1 MLLPKEQGASFG
13 RAGRVRVA
21 MKATNRRHAENE
33 RGRCVAC
40 GLCASVCPQGAV
52 TIWHGCYAIME
63 REKCAGCGRCEA
75 ACPAGIIHMRE
86 KAKKE
91 DDGNPCCP
99 HHPDYQPAFQR
110 LSPPFTLVLILVE
123 EEVFLCWI
131 VRPNVFYSLVNFT
144 FIFHFG

>member
-52 TIWHGCYAIME
+52 TIWHGCYAIVE

-75 ACPAGIIHMRE
+75 VCPAGIIHMRE
-86 KAKKE
+86 MAKYIGINKSLLAKYIYGIKKPSSKRMQE
-91 DDGNPCCP
+91 IK
-99 HHPDYQPAFQR
+99 QAFHLMGQE
-110 LSPPFTLVLILVE
+110 LIA
-123 EEVFLCWI
+123 I
-131 VRPNVFYSLVNFT
+131 
-144 FIFHFG
+144 

>member
-52 TIWHGCYAIME
+52 TIWHGCYAIVE

-75 ACPAGIIHMRE
+75 LCPAGIIHMRE
-86 KAKKE
+86 MAKYIGINKSLLTKYIYGIKKPSSKRMQE
-91 DDGNPCCP
+91 IK
-99 HHPDYQPAFQR
+99 QAFHLMGQE
-110 LSPPFTLVLILVE
+110 LIA
-123 EEVFLCWI
+123 I
-131 VRPNVFYSLVNFT
+131 
-144 FIFHFG
+144 